1 MSGKQYLKDQLA
13 LILINLSG
21 ILALSLFLLASGSNI
36 ESILFIAI
44 IWLAVFIS
52 CLMVSYVMRKKHLE
66 KLLHM
71 TEQLEERYL
80 IPEIMEKPQR
90 ADEQVFYKIM
100 KLAEKSMLE
109 KIGEVRRERKEYKE
123 YIEQWI
129 HEVKTPI
136 TAMKLLCENNRSDFT
151 RDMLVELENI
161 NRFTEQ
167 ALYYARSE
175 HTEKDYSIREIRL
188 GDIVHGAIADNKYLL
203 RQNHVSITVDDMEN
217 DIYADD
223 KWVRFIL
230 NQIISNAVKYRTEQ
244 LTLHFFTTKKD
255 DRILLFIEDNGIG
268 IPQSDLPRI
277 FEKGFTGQNG
287 RTIQNSTGIGL
298 YLCQRLC
305 DKLGIGLAANSVGKG
320 TTIVLSFHIN
330 DFVSGVQG

>member
-298 YLCQRLC
+298 YLCKRLC